1 MDTGHPI
8 FTSVANK
15 VAALTLCLLHIVLQ
29 ASLLVWAA
37 GYSPAEAGA
46 DALLSVSIGAAAGF
60 ATWYMNS
67 CRQFVPALLWVAC
80 VQIVTLG
87 AVSALSALWR
97 NEWFVPAF
105 RTTIPFRVLF
115 GYLCWVIL
123 LMWYD
128 KLRFVRLATE
138 AEGERVQET
147 VETAALSPPAENWLE
162 RISVKSGTR
171 IHLIPVGEISHIQ
184 ACGDYVSIFTA
195 SGEYLKEQT
204 MKYFDEHLPASRF
217 VRIHRSCIVNTEY
230 IARIELFSKEHYQIK
245 LKNGTPLRVSLSGY
259 KVLKKQLQL

>member
-1 MDTGHPI
+1 MDTEHPI

-15 VAALTLCLLHIVLQ
+15 VAALTLCLLHVVLQ
-29 ASLLVWAA
+29 ASLLVWTV
-37 GYSPAEAGA
+37 GYSSAEAVA
-46 DALLSVSIGAAAGF
+46 DALLSVSIGGAAGF
-60 ATWYMNS
+60 ATWYMTG
-67 CRQFVPALLWVAC
+67 CRQLVPALLWVTC
-80 VQIVTLG
+80 VQVVTVG
-87 AVSALSALWR
+87 VVSVLSALWR

-105 RTTIPFRVLF
+105 QATVPFRVLF
-115 GYLCWVIL
+115 GTLCWVIL

-138 AEGERVQET
+138 AEEEKTQET
-147 VETAALSPPAENWLE
+147 VETAAPSPPAKDGLE
-162 RISVKSGTR
+162 RISVKNGTR
-171 IHLIPVGEISHIQ
+171 IHLIPVDEISHIQ

-217 VRIHRSCIVNTEY
+217 VRIHRSCIVNTGY
-230 IARIELFSKEHYQIK
+230 ITRIEFFGKEHYQVK
-245 LKNGTPLRVSLSGY
+245 LKNGTPLKVSLSGY

>member
-15 VAALTLCLLHIVLQ
+15 VAALTLCLLHVVLQ
-29 ASLLVWAA
+29 ASLLVWTV
-37 GYSPAEAGA
+37 GYSSAEAVA
-46 DALLSVSIGAAAGF
+46 DALLSVLIGVAAGF
-60 ATWYMNS
+60 ATWYMTG
-67 CRQFVPALLWVAC
+67 CRQLVPALLWVTC
-80 VQIVTLG
+80 VQVVTVG
-87 AVSALSALWR
+87 VVSVLSALWR

-105 RTTIPFRVLF
+105 QATIPFRVLF
-115 GYLCWVIL
+115 GTLCWVIL

-138 AEGERVQET
+138 AEEEKAQET
-147 VETAALSPPAENWLE
+147 VETAAPSPPAEDWLE
-162 RISVKSGTR
+162 RISVKNGTR
-171 IHLIPVGEISHIQ
+171 IHLIPVDEISHIQ

-230 IARIELFSKEHYQIK
+230 ITRIDFFGKEHYQVK
-245 LKNGTPLRVSLSGY
+245 LKNGTPLKVSLSGY